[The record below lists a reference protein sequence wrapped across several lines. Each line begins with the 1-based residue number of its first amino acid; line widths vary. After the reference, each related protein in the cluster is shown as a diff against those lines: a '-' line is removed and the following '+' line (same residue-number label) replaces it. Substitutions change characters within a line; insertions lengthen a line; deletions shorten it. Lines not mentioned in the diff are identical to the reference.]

1 MEAILKYL
9 IDNKEWIFSGLGI
22 FIIGGIISLIKFIIN
37 RNKKASKKTMKQIN
51 IFKHVAGVALLEFK
65 ITIIR

>member
-51 IFKHVAGVALLEFK
+51 DLL
-65 ITIIR
+65 